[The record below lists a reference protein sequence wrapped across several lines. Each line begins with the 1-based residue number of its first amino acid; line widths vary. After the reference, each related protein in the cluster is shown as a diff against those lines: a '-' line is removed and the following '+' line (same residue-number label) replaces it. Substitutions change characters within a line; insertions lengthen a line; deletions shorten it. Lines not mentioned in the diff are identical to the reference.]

1 MKVGCL
7 GAPCESGTCEETPEE
22 DYTCNCFPGFEGTHC
37 EKGAMYNYGRGV
49 LRVVSDGD
57 VAMGTKMKPQKI
69 HQAREVN
76 ICLLSLKSPVFSLK
90 RINFPNLSSY
100 R

>member
-1 MKVGCL
+1 MKVAHAKKHQMKTIRVLVFLDSKEPIAKKVLYIIMG
-7 GAPCESGTCEETPEE
+7 GG
-22 DYTCNCFPGFEGTHC
+22 G
-37 EKGAMYNYGRGV
+37 GV
-49 LRVVSDGD
+49 IRVVSDGD

-90 RINFPNLSSY
+90 RINFPNLSPY